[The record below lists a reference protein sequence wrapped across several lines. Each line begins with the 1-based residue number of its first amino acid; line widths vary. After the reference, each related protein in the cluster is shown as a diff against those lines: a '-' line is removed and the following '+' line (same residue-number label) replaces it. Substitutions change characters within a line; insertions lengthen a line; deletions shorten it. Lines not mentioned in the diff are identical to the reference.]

1 MSFKLKYVSSFPTKI
16 VFLAGVFLGL
26 SAISGCPEP
35 RRNRSSP

>member
-1 MSFKLKYVSSFPTKI
+1 MSFKLKYVSSFPDKI

-26 SAISGCPEP
+26 SDFWLPRRA